1 MAAADDTRTKP
12 TGFEGGVAGLG
23 LADLI
28 QLNAAS
34 RFSGCY
40 RVRHDDHIGLIFFR
54 DGDVVHAEQGGKVG
68 EDAFCD
74 ILAWPRGTFDAE
86 PNLVPARRTIQK
98 KCDHLLLDSY
108 RAIDERRSREGS
120 PAPSS
125 PAPAPAPAAKTSLV
139 DVVRAM
145 PEVSGAL
152 ILTREG
158 ERLGA
163 SGHEDQTLAGQ
174 AAYLALFGAE
184 FGTLFQV
191 GELRSAAVHASRR
204 HLLLYFNFTTRSHYL
219 GVSTKPESDPEA
231 VDAAIRSAITKGR

>member
-1 MAAADDTRTKP
+1 MGVADDTRGRP
-12 TGFEGGVAGLG
+12 SGFEGGVAGLG

-34 RFSGCY
+34 RFSGCF
-40 RVRHDDHIGLIFFR
+40 RVRHDDHVGLIFFR

-68 EDAFCD
+68 EEAFCD
-74 ILAWPRGTFDAE
+74 ILNWPRGTFDAE

-108 RAIDERRSREGS
+108 RAIDERRARGES

-125 PAPAPAPAAKTSLV
+125 PAPAPAPAAKTSFV
-139 DVVRAM
+139 DVVRAI
-145 PEVSGAL
+145 PDVSAAL
-152 ILTREG
+152 ILSRDG

-163 SGHEDQTLAGQ
+163 GGHEDQALAGQ
-174 AAYLALFGAE
+174 VAYLALFGAE

-191 GELRSAAVHASRR
+191 GDLRSATVHASLR
-204 HLLLYFNFTTRSHYL
+204 HLLLYFNRSQYL
-219 GVSTKPESDPEA
+219 GVSATPESDPEA
-231 VDAAIRSAITKGR
+231 VDAAIRSAVTKGR

>member
-1 MAAADDTRTKP
+1 MAVADDSRSKP
-12 TGFEGGVAGLG
+12 SGFEGGVAGLG

-40 RVRHDDHIGLIFFR
+40 RVRHDDRVGLIFFR

-68 EDAFCD
+68 EEAFCD
-74 ILAWPRGTFDAE
+74 ILDWPRGTFDAE

-108 RAIDERRSREGS
+108 RAIDERRARGES

-125 PAPAPAPAAKTSLV
+125 PAPAPAPAPAAKTSFV
-139 DVVRAM
+139 DVVRAI
-145 PEVSGAL
+145 PDVSGAL
-152 ILTREG
+152 ILARDG

-163 SGHEDQTLAGQ
+163 GGHEDQALAGQ
-174 AAYLALFGAE
+174 VAYLALFGAE

-191 GELRSAAVHASRR
+191 GDLRSATVHASLR
-204 HLLLYFNFTTRSHYL
+204 HLLLYFNRSQYL
-219 GVSTKPESDPEA
+219 GVSATPESDPEA

>member
-1 MAAADDTRTKP
+1 MGVADDTRGRP
-12 TGFEGGVAGLG
+12 SGFEGGVAGLG

-34 RFSGCY
+34 RFSGCF
-40 RVRHDDHIGLIFFR
+40 RVRHDDHVGLIFFR
-54 DGDVVHAEQGGKVG
+54 DGDVVHAEQGGKAG
-68 EDAFCD
+68 EEAFCD
-74 ILAWPRGTFDAE
+74 ILDWPRGTFDAE

-108 RAIDERRSREGS
+108 RAIDERRARGES
-120 PAPSS
+120 PSPS
-125 PAPAPAPAAKTSLV
+125 APAPAPKASFV

-152 ILTREG
+152 ILARDG

-163 SGHEDQTLAGQ
+163 GGHENQALAGQ
-174 AAYLALFGAE
+174 VAYLALFGAE

-191 GELRSAAVHASRR
+191 GDLRSATVHASLH
-204 HLLLYFNFTTRSHYL
+204 HLLLYFTTRSHYL